1 MRRYTSG
8 SLDAC
13 SGGNNG
19 LFLVA
24 RHIFHQSEIIALH
37 ILSYNNALDFAIDSS
52 SFSLFFFFL
61 FFYYK
66 NIWQIASLEMISQP
80 KACGVLQ

>member
-1 MRRYTSG
+1 MNIWIQEKKKMRRYTSG

-52 SFSLFFFFL
+52 SFSLFFFS
-61 FFYYK
+61 FYSFTIRIFGK
-66 NIWQIASLEMISQP
+66 P
-80 KACGVLQ
+80 PV